1 MAFFDDMT
9 AALASYPVTDV
20 DLEIV
25 DVVTPGD
32 VLNVSEV
39 SQFRVQVTNRGP
51 LNLTGV
57 TVRIRGQN
65 GATVANN
72 SVIAP
77 FVSEFVT
84 QELPPIDAHGGSQ
97 LTVGSPLKFKAPSG
111 AQASKTL
118 VKATLEGWNANADH
132 IFNGHSD
139 PLGDAPKG
147 TYAAAVVAS

>member
-9 AALASYPVTDV
+9 AALETYPVTDV

-39 SQFRVQVTNRGP
+39 STFRVQVTNRGP

-72 SVIAP
+72 GAIAP
-77 FVSEFVT
+77 FVTEFVT
-84 QELPPIDAHGGSQ
+84 QELPAIDAHGGSQ

-118 VKATLEGWNANADH
+118 VKATLEAWNANTDH

-139 PLGDAPKG
+139 PLDTPKG
-147 TYAAAVVAS
+147 TYSAAVVAA